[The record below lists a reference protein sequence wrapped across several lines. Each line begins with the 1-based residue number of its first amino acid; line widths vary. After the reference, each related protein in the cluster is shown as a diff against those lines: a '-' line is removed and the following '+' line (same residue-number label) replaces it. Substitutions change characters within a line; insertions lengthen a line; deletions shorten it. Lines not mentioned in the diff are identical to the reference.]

1 MTSSPHTRRLI
12 ASSHNIPACYHS
24 QKNMF
29 MMCATT
35 QTCCAGHSFHI
46 QYQAMVDIRA
56 TTETHNDIADVL
68 LSING
73 TYTLASLHVIGNA
86 TVLKMHRKEGLSL
99 SEIGDVKVDKTHD
112 HDF

>member
-1 MTSSPHTRRLI
+1 MLVIHFF
-12 ASSHNIPACYHS
+12 S
-24 QKNMF
+24 QCKGTCSN
-29 MMCATT
+29 ATPLV
-35 QTCCAGHSFHI
+35 

-56 TTETHNDIADVL
+56 TTEAHNDIADVL

-73 TYTLASLHVIGNA
+73 AYTVASLHAIGKA